1 MKYNKCLLVLSA
13 LAAVAFTGCKNED
26 VEKHRFE
33 NKFYITSTILSDDLL
48 INRQPVLQQDD
59 KTPLPGAGLGKCGTG

>member
-13 LAAVAFTGCKNED
+13 LATVAFTGCKNED
-26 VEKHRFE
+26 VEKHRFD

-48 INRQPVLQQDD
+48 IKSD
-59 KTPLPGAGLGKCGTG
+59 TPGYT